1 MAKKIIRLPRT
12 REQQQANRERN
23 ERANRTILSRTL
35 ILMILCGVI
44 AFVPLIGTLYKL
56 MITEHD
62 YYNEKAIKNQTRSTN
77 LTAAR
82 GVILLPQKVRKPD
95 LLRLVF
101 CERTHA
107 VLPCHAPGKGHGHTA
122 RVDPEQPVQPP
133 VLRLH
138 LRKRPHTHRLP
149 FLRP

>member
-1 MAKKIIRLPRT
+1 MAFAG
-12 REQQQANRERN
+12 ENGHG
-23 ERANRTILSRTL
+23 
-35 ILMILCGVI
+35 GVGI
-44 AFVPLIGTLYKL
+44 FVPRRIPEDL
-56 MITEHD
+56 
-62 YYNEKAIKNQTRSTN
+62 
-77 LTAAR
+77 
-82 GVILLPQKVRKPD
+82 ILLPQKVREAD

-149 FLRP
+149 FPRP